1 VTGKRD
7 CVGARPGK
15 SFCQG
20 RGIAARWAAILAVVL
35 CAASALAAAAS
46 ADTGDGRPGPL
57 DLGPSGLPESR
68 TVQSIQPGVTLTRI
82 ARGAPDPTAVW
93 VVEMSIP
100 GGASSPDPD
109 APPRSIQDES
119 SAETFAARLTD
130 AGFPAEAQRVDQP
143 QTADVTAG
151 VLGYRVR
158 LRATFPIQAA
168 ASAEVARL
176 SAAGFSGRA
185 WYSGWDVDST
195 ARGPWTVNV
204 VTVDPWLFRG
214 TLRGTYGPTL
224 EDREKTTELAALERA
239 TVALNAGF
247 FVFDPAAGA
256 EGDPAGAGVYRGR
269 LQSEP
274 VGDRPVLVLHDPGRH
289 TDIVRPSWSGS
300 VRLPGET
307 RVLDGLNR
315 VPGLIRNCGGT
326 LDDLPTWRPLHDV
339 TCSDDAELVLFT
351 PAFGPTTPSGAG
363 AEAILDRSGQVV
375 AVNESRGTAL
385 RAGQR
390 SLQAT
395 GDLAPLVAALRPGE
409 RVDAT
414 PVLRSGD
421 RPLTGP
427 GTTVI
432 NGGPLLMED
441 GAVHI
446 TQAQDGMHQVTN
458 PSFDYGWFL
467 QRNPRTFAGTDAQ
480 GRTLFVTVDGRQLGE
495 LGLSIPETA
504 AVARSLGM
512 IDAINLDGG
521 GSTAMVIRG
530 SLISHP
536 SDASGERA
544 VGDAIVIR

>member
-1 VTGKRD
+1 M
-7 CVGARPGK
+7 
-15 SFCQG
+15 
-20 RGIAARWAAILAVVL
+20 AARWAAILAALL
-35 CAASALAAAAS
+35 CAATAMAAS
-46 ADTGDGRPGPL
+46 ASAGTGDGRPGPL

-68 TVQSIQPGVTLTRI
+68 EVQSIQPGVTLTRI
-82 ARGAPDPTAVW
+82 TRGAADPAAVW
-93 VVEMSIP
+93 VVEVSIP

-109 APPRSIQDES
+109 APPRSIQDQS
-119 SAETFAARLTD
+119 SAEAFAARLTD
-130 AGFPAEAQRVDQP
+130 AGFPSEAQIVRQP
-143 QTADVTAG
+143 QVADVQAG

-158 LRATFPIQAA
+158 LRAAFADQAA

-185 WYSGWDVDST
+185 WYSGWDGDST

-204 VTVDPWLFRG
+204 VTLDSRRFRG
-214 TLRGTYGPTL
+214 TLGGTYGPTL

-239 TVALNAGF
+239 NVALNAGF

-274 VGDRPVLVLHDPGRH
+274 VGDRPVLVLDDRGRH
-289 TDIVRPSWSGS
+289 SDVVRPSWSGS
-300 VRLPGET
+300 VRLPAGT
-307 RVLDGLNR
+307 GVLDGLNR

-339 TCSDDAELVLFT
+339 TCTDDAELVLFT

-363 AEAILDRSGQVV
+363 AEAILDRSGRVV
-375 AVNESRGTAL
+375 AVLHSRGTAL
-385 RAGQR
+385 GAGKR

-395 GDLAPLVAALRPGE
+395 GDLAPTAAALRPGD
-409 RVDAT
+409 RVRARPTLGSD
-414 PVLRSGD
+414 G

-446 TQAQDGMHQVTN
+446 TQRRDGMHQPSN
-458 PSFDYGWFL
+458 PSFDYGWVL

-480 GRTLFVTVDGRQLGE
+480 GRALFVTVDGRQLGE

-512 IDAINLDGG
+512 IEAINLDGG
-521 GSTAMVIRG
+521 GSTAMVIHG

>member
-1 VTGKRD
+1 VSG
-7 CVGARPGK
+7 RPDTR
-15 SFCQG
+15 FWQG
-20 RGIAARWAAILAVVL
+20 RGMAARWAAILAALL
-35 CAASALAAAAS
+35 CAATAPVASVSAG
-46 ADTGDGRPGPL
+46 TGDGPPGPL

-68 TVQSIQPGVTLTRI
+68 EVQSIQPGVTLTRI
-82 ARGAPDPTAVW
+82 TRGAPDPAVGW
-93 VVEMSIP
+93 VVEVNIP

-109 APPRSIQDES
+109 APPRSIQDQS
-119 SAETFAARLTD
+119 SAEAFAALLTD
-130 AGFPAEAQRVDQP
+130 AGFPSEAQRVQQP
-143 QTADVTAG
+143 PTADVPAG

-158 LRATFPIQAA
+158 LRAAFPTQAA

-185 WYSGWDVDST
+185 WYSGWDGDST

-204 VTVDPWLFRG
+204 VTLDPRRFRG

-239 TVALNAGF
+239 NVALNGGF

-274 VGDRPVLVLHDPGRH
+274 VGDRPVLVLHDRGRH
-289 TDIVRPSWSGS
+289 SEIVRPSWSGS
-300 VRLPGET
+300 VRLPAGT
-307 RVLDGLNR
+307 AVLDGLNR

-339 TCSDDAELVLFT
+339 TCTDDAELVLFT

-363 AEAILDRSGQVV
+363 AEAILDSSGRVV
-375 AVNESRGTAL
+375 AVLHSRGTAL
-385 RAGQR
+385 GAGQR

-395 GDLAPLVAALRPGE
+395 GDLAPAVVALRPGD
-409 RVDAT
+409 RVDAR
-414 PVLRSGD
+414 PMLGSGG

-446 TQAQDGMHQVTN
+446 TQEQDGMHQVSN
-458 PSFDYGWFL
+458 PSFDYGWVL
-467 QRNPRTFAGTDAQ
+467 QRNPRSFAGTDAR

-512 IDAINLDGG
+512 IEAINLDGG

-536 SDASGERA
+536 SDATGERA
-544 VGDAIVIR
+544 VGDAIVVR

>member
-1 VTGKRD
+1 MQ
-7 CVGARPGK
+7 P
-15 SFCQG
+15 
-20 RGIAARWAAILAVVL
+20 
-35 CAASALAAAAS
+35 
-46 ADTGDGRPGPL
+46 
-57 DLGPSGLPESR
+57 
-68 TVQSIQPGVTLTRI
+68 IQPGVTLTQI
-82 ARGAPDPTAVW
+82 TRGAPDPAAAW
-93 VVEMSIP
+93 VVEMNIP

-109 APPRSIQDES
+109 APPRSIQDQS

-130 AGFPAEAQRVDQP
+130 SGFPAEAQRVEQP
-143 QTADVTAG
+143 RTADVPAG

-158 LRATFPIQAA
+158 LGATFPTQAA

-185 WYSGWDVDST
+185 WYSGWDGDSA

-204 VTVDPWLFRG
+204 VTMDPRRFGG
-214 TLRGTYGPTL
+214 TLRGTFGPTL
-224 EDREKTTELAALERA
+224 QDREKTTELAALERA
-239 TVALNAGF
+239 NVALNGGF

-269 LQSEP
+269 LLSEP
-274 VGDRPVLVLHDPGRH
+274 VGDRPVLVLHDRGRRS
-289 TDIVRPSWSGS
+289 DIVRPSWPGS
-300 VRLPGET
+300 VRLPAGT

-339 TCSDDAELVLFT
+339 TCTDDAELVLFT

-363 AEAILDRSGQVV
+363 AEAILDRSGRVV
-375 AVNESRGTAL
+375 AVQESRGTAL

-395 GDLAPLVAALRPGE
+395 GDLAPAVAALRPGD
-409 RVDAT
+409 RVHARL
-414 PVLRSGD
+414 VLRSGG

-441 GAVHI
+441 GAVHV
-446 TQAQDGMHQVTN
+446 TQAQDGMHQVAN
-458 PSFDYGWFL
+458 PSFDYGWVL
-467 QRNPRTFAGTDAQ
+467 QRNPRTFAGIDAQ

-512 IDAINLDGG
+512 IEAINLDGG
-521 GSTAMVIRG
+521 GSTAMVIHG

>member
-1 VTGKRD
+1 M
-7 CVGARPGK
+7 
-15 SFCQG
+15 
-20 RGIAARWAAILAVVL
+20 AARWSVIVGALL
-35 CAASALAAAAS
+35 CAAIATVAPAS
-46 ADTGDGRPGPL
+46 AGTGGLPHGPL
-57 DLGPSGLPESR
+57 DLGPPGLPESR

-82 ARGAPDPTAVW
+82 TRGAPDPAAVW
-93 VVEMSIP
+93 VVEVSIP

-109 APPRSIQDES
+109 APPRSIQDQS
-119 SAETFAARLTD
+119 TAEAFAARLAD
-130 AGFPAEAQRVDQP
+130 AGFPAEAQSVQQP
-143 QTADVTAG
+143 QVADVPAG

-158 LRATFPIQAA
+158 LRTTFPTHDA

-176 SAAGFSGRA
+176 SAAGFPGRA
-185 WYSGWDVDST
+185 WYAGWDGDST

-204 VTVDPWLFRG
+204 VAVDARRFRG

-224 EDREKTTELAALERA
+224 EARETTTQLAALERA
-239 TVALNAGF
+239 NVALNAGF

-256 EGDPAGAGVYRGR
+256 EGDPAGAGVYRG
-269 LQSEP
+269 LLESEP
-274 VGDRPVLVLHDPGRH
+274 VGDRPVLVLDDRGRH
-289 TDIVRPSWSGS
+289 VDIVRPSWSAS
-300 VRLPGET
+300 VRLPAAT

-326 LDDLPTWRPLHDV
+326 LDDLVTWRPLHDV
-339 TCSDDAELVLFT
+339 TCTDDAELVLFT

-363 AEAILDRSGQVV
+363 AEAILDRSGRVV
-375 AVNESRGTAL
+375 GVNQSRGTAL
-385 RAGQR
+385 GAGQR

-395 GDLAPLVAALRPGE
+395 GDLAPAVAALRPGD
-409 RVDAT
+409 RVSARLM
-414 PVLRSGD
+414 LRSGG
-421 RPLTGP
+421 RPLTGQ
-427 GTTVI
+427 GITVI
-432 NGGPLLMED
+432 NGGPLLVED

-446 TQAQDGMHQVTN
+446 TQRQDGMHHESD
-458 PSFDYGWFL
+458 PSFDYGWVL

-480 GRTLFVTVDGRQLGE
+480 GRALFVTVDGRQLGE

-512 IDAINLDGG
+512 IEAINLDGG
-521 GSTAMVIRG
+521 GSTAMVIGG

>member
-1 VTGKRD
+1 
-7 CVGARPGK
+7 
-15 SFCQG
+15 
-20 RGIAARWAAILAVVL
+20 
-35 CAASALAAAAS
+35 
-46 ADTGDGRPGPL
+46 
-57 DLGPSGLPESR
+57 
-68 TVQSIQPGVTLTRI
+68 VQPIQPGVTLTQI
-82 ARGAPDPTAVW
+82 TRGAPDPAAAW
-93 VVEMSIP
+93 VVEMNIP

-109 APPRSIQDES
+109 APPRSIQDQS

-130 AGFPAEAQRVDQP
+130 SGFPAEAQRVEQP
-143 QTADVTAG
+143 QTADVPAG

-158 LRATFPIQAA
+158 LGATFPTQAA

-185 WYSGWDVDST
+185 WYSGWDGDSA

-204 VTVDPWLFRG
+204 VTMDPRPFGG
-214 TLRGTYGPTL
+214 TLRGTFGPTL
-224 EDREKTTELAALERA
+224 QDREKTTELAALERA
-239 TVALNAGF
+239 NVALNGGF

-269 LQSEP
+269 LLSEP
-274 VGDRPVLVLHDPGRH
+274 VGDRPVLVLHDRGRRS
-289 TDIVRPSWSGS
+289 DIVRPSWPGS
-300 VRLPGET
+300 VRLPAGT

-339 TCSDDAELVLFT
+339 TCTDDAELVLFT

-363 AEAILDRSGQVV
+363 AEAILDRSGRVV
-375 AVNESRGTAL
+375 AVHESRGTAL

-390 SLQAT
+390 TLQAT
-395 GDLAPLVAALRPGE
+395 GDLASLIAALRPGDPVQA
-409 RVDAT
+409 R
-414 PVLRSGD
+414 PVLRSGGL
-421 RPLTGP
+421 PLTGP

-432 NGGPLLMED
+432 NGGPLLMEA

-458 PSFDYGWFL
+458 PSFDYGWVL

-480 GRTLFVTVDGRQLGE
+480 GRTLFVTVDGRQPGE

-512 IDAINLDGG
+512 IEAINLDGG
-521 GSTAMVIRG
+521 GSTAMVIHG

-536 SDASGERA
+536 SDASGERP
-544 VGDAIVIR
+544 VGDAIVIH

>member
-1 VTGKRD
+1 
-7 CVGARPGK
+7 VGDRADK
-15 SFCQG
+15 SF
-20 RGIAARWAAILAVVL
+20 RLPRALAARWVAILAALL
-35 CAASALAAAAS
+35 CAATATAAPAS
-46 ADTGDGRPGPL
+46 AGTTDGRPPPL
-57 DLGPSGLPESR
+57 DLGTPGLPESR
-68 TVQSIQPGVTLTRI
+68 EVQSIQPGVTLTRI
-82 ARGAPDPTAVW
+82 TRGAPDPAAVW
-93 VVEMSIP
+93 VVEINIP

-109 APPRSIQDES
+109 APPRSIQDQS

-130 AGFPAEAQRVDQP
+130 AGFPAEAQTVEQP
-143 QTADVTAG
+143 QTADVPPG

-158 LRATFPIQAA
+158 LRTTFPTQAA
-168 ASAEVARL
+168 AAAEVARL

-185 WYSGWDVDST
+185 WYSGWDGDSN
-195 ARGPWTVNV
+195 AQGPWTVNV
-204 VTVDPWLFRG
+204 VTVDPRRFRG
-214 TLRGTYGPTL
+214 TLRGTFGPTL

-239 TVALNAGF
+239 SVALNAGF

-274 VGDRPVLVLHDPGRH
+274 VGDRPVLVLDDRGRR

-300 VRLPGET
+300 VRLPAGT
-307 RVLDGLNR
+307 GVLDGLNR

-326 LDDLPTWRPLHDV
+326 FDDLPTWRPLHDV
-339 TCSDDAELVLFT
+339 TCTDDAELVLFT

-363 AEAILDRSGQVV
+363 FEAILDRSGRVV
-375 AVNESRGTAL
+375 EVHQSRGTAL

-395 GDLAPLVAALRPGE
+395 GDLAPAIAALRPGD
-409 RVDAT
+409 RVDARPT
-414 PVLRSGD
+414 LRYSG
-421 RPLTGP
+421 RPLTAP

-446 TQAQDGMHQVTN
+446 TQAQDGMHQPSN
-458 PSFDYGWFL
+458 PSFDYGWVL

-480 GRTLFVTVDGRQLGE
+480 GRTLFVTVDGRQLGD

-512 IDAINLDGG
+512 VETINLDGG

-536 SDASGERA
+536 SDASGERP

>member
-1 VTGKRD
+1 M
-7 CVGARPGK
+7 
-15 SFCQG
+15 
-20 RGIAARWAAILAVVL
+20 
-35 CAASALAAAAS
+35 
-46 ADTGDGRPGPL
+46 
-57 DLGPSGLPESR
+57 
-68 TVQSIQPGVTLTRI
+68 QSIQPGVTLTRI
-82 ARGAPDPTAVW
+82 TRGARDPAAGW
-93 VVEMSIP
+93 VVEMNIP

-109 APPRSIQDES
+109 APPRSIQDQS
-119 SAETFAARLTD
+119 SAEAFAARLTD
-130 AGFPAEAQRVDQP
+130 AGFPSEAQIVRQP
-143 QTADVTAG
+143 QMADVPAG

-158 LRATFPIQAA
+158 LRAAFPDQAA

-185 WYSGWDVDST
+185 WYSGWDGDST

-204 VTVDPWLFRG
+204 VTLDPRRFRG
-214 TLRGTYGPTL
+214 TLGGTYGPTL
-224 EDREKTTELAALERA
+224 EAREKTTELAALERA
-239 TVALNAGF
+239 SVALNGGF

-256 EGDPAGAGVYRGR
+256 EGDPAGAGVYGGR

-274 VGDRPVLVLHDPGRH
+274 VGDRPVLVLHDRGRH
-289 TDIVRPSWSGS
+289 SDIVRPSWSAS
-300 VRLPGET
+300 VRLPAGT
-307 RVLDGLNR
+307 AVLDGLNR

-339 TCSDDAELVLFT
+339 TCTDDAELVLFT
-351 PAFGPTTPSGAG
+351 PAFGRTTPFGAG
-363 AEAILDRSGQVV
+363 AEAILDSSGRVV
-375 AVNESRGTAL
+375 AVQQSRGTAL
-385 RAGQR
+385 GAGQR

-395 GDLAPLVAALRPGE
+395 GDLAPAVAALRPGD
-409 RVDAT
+409 RLDAR
-414 PVLRSGD
+414 PMLDSGG

-427 GTTVI
+427 DTTVI

-446 TQAQDGMHQVTN
+446 TQEQDGMRQVSN
-458 PSFDYGWFL
+458 PSFDYGWVL
-467 QRNPRTFAGTDAQ
+467 QRNPRTFAGTDAR

-512 IDAINLDGG
+512 IEAINLDGG
-521 GSTAMVIRG
+521 GSTAMVIHR

>member
-1 VTGKRD
+1 
-7 CVGARPGK
+7 VGGRSDEG
-15 SFCQG
+15 FCNGQAV
-20 RGIAARWAAILAVVL
+20 AARWVAILAALL
-35 CAASALAAAAS
+35 CAATAMVGLAS
-46 ADTGDGRPGPL
+46 AGTGDGRPRPL

-68 TVQSIQPGVTLTRI
+68 EVQSIQPGVTLTRI
-82 ARGAPDPTAVW
+82 TRGAPDPAAVW
-93 VVEMSIP
+93 VVEMNIP
-100 GGASSPDPD
+100 GGVSSPDPD
-109 APPRSIQDES
+109 APPRSIQDQS

-130 AGFPAEAQRVDQP
+130 AGFPSEAQRVEQP
-143 QTADVTAG
+143 QTADVPAG

-158 LRATFPIQAA
+158 LRATFPTQAA

-176 SAAGFSGRA
+176 AAAGFSGRA
-185 WYSGWDVDST
+185 WYSGWDGDSA

-204 VTVDPWLFRG
+204 VTVDPRRFRG

-239 TVALNAGF
+239 SVALNGGF

-256 EGDPAGAGVYRGR
+256 DGDPAGAGVYRGR

-274 VGDRPVLVLHDPGRH
+274 VGDRPVLVLHNRARH
-289 TDIVRPSWSGS
+289 SDIVRPSWSGS
-300 VRLPGET
+300 VRLRAGT
-307 RVLDGLNR
+307 GVLDGLNR

-339 TCSDDAELVLFT
+339 TCTDDDELVLFT
-351 PAFGPTTPSGAG
+351 PAFGPTTPAGAG
-363 AEAILDRSGQVV
+363 AEAILDRSGRVV
-375 AVNESRGTAL
+375 AVADSRGTAL

-395 GDLAPLVAALRPGE
+395 GDLAPAVAALRPGD
-409 RVDAT
+409 RVHART
-414 PVLRSGD
+414 AVRYGARSLA
-421 RPLTGP
+421 RP
-427 GTTVI
+427 GTTVV
-432 NGGPLLMED
+432 NGGPLLMKD
-441 GAVHI
+441 GVVHI
-446 TQAQDGMHQVTN
+446 TQQRDGMQQVNN
-458 PSFDYGWFL
+458 PSFDYGWVL
-467 QRNPRTFAGTDAQ
+467 QRNPRTFAGTDAR

-495 LGLSIPETA
+495 LGLSIAETA

-512 IDAINLDGG
+512 IEAINLDGG

>member
-1 VTGKRD
+1 M
-7 CVGARPGK
+7 VG
-15 SFCQG
+15 S
-20 RGIAARWAAILAVVL
+20 
-35 CAASALAAAAS
+35 ASAG
-46 ADTGDGRPGPL
+46 TGDGL
-57 DLGPSGLPESR
+57 DLGSSGLPESR
-68 TVQSIQPGVTLTRI
+68 EVQSIQPGVTLTRI
-82 ARGAPDPTAVW
+82 TRGAPDPAAVW
-93 VVEMSIP
+93 VVEMNIP

-109 APPRSIQDES
+109 APPRSIQDHS

-130 AGFPAEAQRVDQP
+130 AGFPSEAQRIQQP
-143 QTADVTAG
+143 QTADVPAG

-158 LRATFPIQAA
+158 LRATFPSQAA

-176 SAAGFSGRA
+176 AAAGFSGRA
-185 WYSGWDVDST
+185 WYSGWDGDST

-204 VTVDPWLFRG
+204 ITVDPRRFRG

-239 TVALNAGF
+239 SVALNGGF

-274 VGDRPVLVLHDPGRH
+274 IGDRPVLVLYNRGRH
-289 TDIVRPSWSGS
+289 SDIVRPSWSGS
-300 VRLPGET
+300 VRLPAGT
-307 RVLDGLNR
+307 GVLDGLNR

-339 TCSDDAELVLFT
+339 TCTDDAELVLFT
-351 PAFGPTTPSGAG
+351 PAFGPTTPAGAG
-363 AEAILDRSGQVV
+363 AEAILDRSGRVV
-375 AVNESRGTAL
+375 AVLHSRGTAL

-395 GDLAPLVAALRPGE
+395 GDLAPAVAALRPGD
-409 RVDAT
+409 RVRART
-414 PVLRSGD
+414 ALRYGGRSLA
-421 RPLTGP
+421 RP

-441 GAVHI
+441 GVVHI
-446 TQAQDGMHQVTN
+446 TQQQDGMHQVNN
-458 PSFDYGWFL
+458 PSFDYGWVL
-467 QRNPRTFAGTDAQ
+467 QRNPRTFAGTDAR

-504 AVARSLGM
+504 AVARSLRM
-512 IDAINLDGG
+512 IEAINLDGG

>member
-1 VTGKRD
+1 
-7 CVGARPGK
+7 VGGRSDKG
-15 SFCQG
+15 FCKG
-20 RGIAARWAAILAVVL
+20 PAVAARWVAILAAFL
-35 CAASALAAAAS
+35 CAATAMVGSAS
-46 ADTGDGRPGPL
+46 AGAGDAPPRPL

-68 TVQSIQPGVTLTRI
+68 EVQSIQPGVTLTRI
-82 ARGAPDPTAVW
+82 TRGAPDPAAVW
-93 VVEMSIP
+93 VVEMNIP

-109 APPRSIQDES
+109 APPRSIQDQS

-130 AGFPAEAQRVDQP
+130 AGFPSEAQRVEQP
-143 QTADVTAG
+143 QTADVPAG

-158 LRATFPIQAA
+158 LRATFPSQAA

-176 SAAGFSGRA
+176 AAAGFSGRA
-185 WYSGWDVDST
+185 WYSGWDGDST

-204 VTVDPWLFRG
+204 VTVDPWRFRG
-214 TLRGTYGPTL
+214 SLHGTYGPTL
-224 EDREKTTELAALERA
+224 EDREKTSELAALERA
-239 TVALNAGF
+239 SVALNGGF

-274 VGDRPVLVLHDPGRH
+274 VGDRPVLVLQNRGRH
-289 TDIVRPSWSGS
+289 SDIVRPSWSGS
-300 VRLPGET
+300 VRLPTGT
-307 RVLDGLNR
+307 GVLDGLNR

-326 LDDLPTWRPLHDV
+326 LDDLPTSRPLHDV
-339 TCSDDAELVLFT
+339 TCTDDAELVLFT
-351 PAFGPTTPSGAG
+351 PAFGPTTPAGAG
-363 AEAILDRSGQVV
+363 AEAILDRSGRVV
-375 AVNESRGTAL
+375 AVLDSRGTAL
-385 RAGQR
+385 LAGQR

-395 GDLAPLVAALRPGE
+395 GDLAPAVAALRPGD
-409 RVDAT
+409 RVHART
-414 PVLRSGD
+414 VLRYGGRSLA
-421 RPLTGP
+421 RP
-427 GTTVI
+427 GTTVV

-441 GAVHI
+441 GVVHI
-446 TQAQDGMHQVTN
+446 TQQRDGMQHVN
-458 PSFDYGWFL
+458 SPSFDYGWVL
-467 QRNPRTFAGTDAQ
+467 QRNPRTFAGTDAR

-512 IDAINLDGG
+512 IEAINLDGG